1 MAKVTNLGGR
11 ALSVKAFGSKLVYP
25 AMSTAPEKRS
35 AVTGLI
41 SFLLEFPSR
50 TKELSLAGTRTS
62 TAEPFFLHLFKGTL
76 LFETLLKTS
85 SVGQEIQHS
94 NPKAT
99 IDKFLQDRTIYSAFG
114 FSSAPQGLGGDTLD
128 DVLAAIKSDST
139 TDFSQRAIRATWGIR
154 NKVGH
159 SMAWPSRPNLSEYED
174 LFHLITGALSATI
187 DSLHI

>member
-1 MAKVTNLGGR
+1 MSATLG
-11 ALSVKAFGSKLVYP
+11 
-25 AMSTAPEKRS
+25 KRS

-50 TKELSLAGTRTS
+50 TTELSLAGTQMS

-85 SVGQEIQHS
+85 TVGSGIQGS

-99 IDKFLQDRTIYSAFG
+99 TDKFLQDQRIYSVFG

-128 DVLAAIKSDST
+128 EVLIAIKNNKT
-139 TDFSQRAIRATWGIR
+139 TDFTQKAIRATWGIR

-159 SMAWPSRPNLSEYED
+159 SMAWPSRPSLNEYRD
-174 LFHLITGALSATI
+174 VFYLIAGVLSATI
-187 DSLHI
+187 SKLHP